1 SYDIGISGN
10 VFHIGDTTFGAS
22 ATDTIFGGN
31 VTVPST
37 LSVGG
42 YLIKQENSSSVT
54 AGSWYRIAQ
63 NSGNRADATFT
74 LRDYISGGGHSTLR
88 FIAGSSYNARGTNG
102 VTVLDH
108 TYYSTP
114 TFTQVRLIT
123 NTTYDVQYLEVYLN
137 RTGAVDYTIWDNQ
150 QGSGWTPIDWTAGS
164 VPSGYT
170 AQTYNVNTRFMVG
183 QNGDAESLRMG
194 FDGRVGIGQAS
205 PSYALDVTGDIRS
218 TSQVYTHGGFY
229 PGNGA
234 LQLTRKFGDDGTYL
248 TASNLKLAGTLDMG
262 NQTLQGTS
270 QIRVHPSST
279 NINLATSGG
288 NSKFRFNMSSGS
300 LRIDGA
306 GADNDPTQ
314 VLDVNGRIRMATWT
328 ADGDTAAYR
337 DTATNSIALIT
348 SDRRLKKDIV
358 PLGKTLDILMQLNTY
373 KYHDLDQDSTEKLKV
388 GLMSQ
393 EVLPLIPELTFAFTN
408 EGSPETYYGVHYD
421 KLPVLIVGAVQEQ
434 QMQITNQNNR
444 LTAAETNIQLDQETG
459 LVLNEMGQV
468 TAKSDPNLII
478 FNPTDVSDLT
488 DRLSEIEAQVAVKA
502 DQSDLDTLR
511 NRFDELEAF
520 VQSASM
526 SAALM
531 QDIVNTQAAFDEL
544 SALNA
549 SGSAT
554 IAREITDT
562 DIIIAK
568 NLIEEG
574 NLTVLGDTNLSNL
587 AVTGTISSGLLT
599 IDGLSCIPG
608 SGDPYDALG
617 GGTGTVEECG
627 TTISTLA
634 GPIRI
639 QHNGLADVTFVND
652 FIRMDI
658 GGNLIVYAG
667 DLEIDEGSI
676 KGNDGIRGIDVSVA
690 EGSNQIFVTF
700 PNVND
705 TFDYAVGI
713 TPNWYTEFKVTEKT
727 VEGFRVEFYS
737 IAPLGATFDW
747 IIIE

>member
-1 SYDIGISGN
+1 MSLGANYDWGSGN
-10 VFHIGDTTFGAS
+10 TYASQITFPRNTATPYISIRSKEGGANTAGWGAWNKISAGYADNAGIAANLVAASSVVSDAEVDNAITINSSAKITSSINGAS
-22 ATDTIFGGN
+22 YFRGGDDAELWDVN
-31 VTVPST
+31 VANTMGVYG
-37 LSVGG
+37 V
-42 YLIKQENSSSVT
+42 
-54 AGSWYRIAQ
+54 Q
-63 NSGNRADATFT
+63 NSAIGSIRFG
-74 LRDYISGGGHSTLR
+74 SGGGIIS
-88 FIAGSSYNARGTNG
+88 GSS
-102 VTVLDH
+102 
-108 TYYSTP
+108 
-114 TFTQVRLIT
+114 
-123 NTTYDVQYLEVYLN
+123 
-137 RTGAVDYTIWDNQ
+137 
-150 QGSGWTPIDWTAGS
+150 
-164 VPSGYT
+164 
-170 AQTYNVNTRFMVG
+170 
-183 QNGDAESLRMG
+183 
-194 FDGRVGIGQAS
+194 GRVGINNTSQ
-205 PSYALDVTGDIRS
+205 SYAFDVTGDIRS

-234 LQLTRKFGDDGTYL
+234 LQLTRKFGDDGTFL
-248 TASNLKLAGTLDMG
+248 TASNLKMAGSFDAG
-262 NQTLQGTS
+262 NQVVQGLGQFRIHS
-270 QIRVHPSST
+270 GGT
-279 NINLATSGG
+279 NIDLATSGG
-288 NSKFRFNMSSGS
+288 NSKFRFN
-300 LRIDGA
+300 I
-306 GADNDPTQ
+306 T
-314 VLDVNGRIRMATWT
+314 NGRLWVGGAYADASPSYVVEAKGNIVNSNPSQGWLGLTGDLSGYANDVYPTLKTSATCIYF
-328 ADGDTAAYR
+328 DAASTY
-337 DTATNSIALIT
+337 TGYICNSGGFT
-348 SDRRLKKDIV
+348 DVSDARLKENVV
-358 PLGKTLDILMQLNTY
+358 PVGSALD
-373 KYHDLDQDSTEKLKV
+373 KV
-388 GLMSQ
+388 LQIRGVTFDWIDRPGTGRQMGLIAQ
-393 EVLPLIPELTFAFTN
+393 ELETVAPELVREEAGVKGIF
-408 EGSPETYYGVHYD
+408 YGGISALTIEAI
-421 KLPVLIVGAVQEQ
+421 KEQ
-434 QMQITNQNNR
+434 QGIIELQDNR
-444 LTAAETNIQLDQETG
+444 LVNLETG
-459 LVLNEMGQV
+459 IKLDANGDPLKNVVMNNTGELSLE
-468 TAKSDPNLII
+468 SDPNLII

-502 DQSDLDTLR
+502 NQSDLDTLR

-531 QDIVNTQAAFDEL
+531 QDIVNTQATFDQI

-574 NLTVLGDTNLSNL
+574 NLTVLGETNLSNL

-608 SGDPYDALG
+608 SGDPYGALG
-617 GGTGTVEECG
+617 GGAAPAEECG